1 MAAAVSVALPAGTAL
16 KNRATLPDSC
26 DFVIQCGRHPVAPEG
41 HALTD
46 SFDPAPTACA
56 FVTHGTP
63 VKGLGDAAG

>member
-1 MAAAVSVALPAGTAL
+1 M
-16 KNRATLPDSC
+16 

-46 SFDPAPTACA
+46 SFDPSPTACA
-56 FVTHGTP
+56 LVTHGTP